1 MDAKPPS
8 ASHVTISQVML
19 ISDAN
24 PQGNVH
30 GGTIMKLVDTAGAL
44 AALRHGRRR
53 VVTVEMDS
61 MRFHQPVH
69 VGNLLTLSARVTAVW
84 RSSLEAY
91 VDVEAED
98 VLTGERRHTS
108 SAFLVFVALDDDRGL
123 RSYRRS
129 CSRPRPTAPWRLPPR
144 PAGSAASPSAPRAP
158 SARSH
163 LAGALQPRP
172 EGALPTSAHR
182 PAASGPCLLR
192 PRRSPA
198 PSPGAAAPVCL

>member
-1 MDAKPPS
+1 MEAKPPS

-61 MRFHQPVH
+61 MRFHEPVQ
-69 VGNLLTLSARVTAVW
+69 VGNLVTLTARVTAVW
-84 RSSLEAY
+84 RTSLETY

-108 SAFLVFVALDDDRGL
+108 SAFLVFVALDDAG
-123 RSYRRS
+123 
-129 CSRPRPTAPWRLPPR
+129 RPTELPPLLLETEADR
-144 PAGSAASPSAPRAP
+144 AMAEAAEARRQRRLAERA
-158 SARSH
+158 A
-163 LAGALQPRP
+163 RP
-172 EGALPTSAHR
+172 ER
-182 PAASGPCLLR
+182 
-192 PRRSPA
+192 
-198 PSPGAAAPVCL
+198 

>member
-1 MDAKPPS
+1 MPAGAGQITAERQSMDAKPPS

-108 SAFLVFVALDDDRGL
+108 SAFLVFVALDDDG
-123 RSYRRS
+123 
-129 CSRPRPTAPWRLPPR
+129 RPAELPPLLLETEADR
-144 PAGSAASPSAPRAP
+144 AIAAAAE
-158 SARSH
+158 ARRQRR
-163 LAGALQPRP
+163 LAERSTRP
-172 EGALPTSAHR
+172 ER
-182 PAASGPCLLR
+182 
-192 PRRSPA
+192 
-198 PSPGAAAPVCL
+198 

>member
-8 ASHVTISQVML
+8 ASQVTISQVML

-69 VGNLLTLSARVTAVW
+69 VGNLVTLTARVTAVW
-84 RSSLEAY
+84 RTSLETY
-91 VDVEAED
+91 VEVEAED

-108 SAFLVFVALDDDRGL
+108 SAFLVFVALDDDG
-123 RSYRRS
+123 
-129 CSRPRPTAPWRLPPR
+129 RPAVLPPLLLENEEDRATAEAAEARRQRRLTER
-144 PAGSAASPSAPRAP
+144 PA
-158 SARSH
+158 
-163 LAGALQPRP
+163 RP
-172 EGALPTSAHR
+172 DR
-182 PAASGPCLLR
+182 
-192 PRRSPA
+192 
-198 PSPGAAAPVCL
+198 